1 MLAHLRITF
10 ANGAREKLMQRCCR
24 GRRRCCYMC
33 MSTIWWPCTINI
45 FFPIMHWFPF
55 CMKREREKTTLTF
68 LREREG
74 EGDIY
79 FSYAI
84 ISARAL
90 SPSSGETS
98 LTAVTCWCDVTFTV
112 VTAHT
117 SRYAPQAVTL
127 RHVMPQGNCRRRALT
142 AFPFMGARVSARA
155 EDGVSSGGRPG
166 CPLSHLALIK
176 YGQAGERK
184 ARLGS
189 IRPPVHKGGEGQMRP
204 SSATAHRHD
213 LPLGRSHADV
223 QSLPAFAG
231 NPTDDW
237 LHRIFRRRRGA
248 IVIMALGRMSANAE

>member
-1 MLAHLRITF
+1 
-10 ANGAREKLMQRCCR
+10 
-24 GRRRCCYMC
+24 
-33 MSTIWWPCTINI
+33 
-45 FFPIMHWFPF
+45 
-55 CMKREREKTTLTF
+55 
-68 LREREG
+68 
-74 EGDIY
+74 
-79 FSYAI
+79 
-84 ISARAL
+84 
-90 SPSSGETS
+90 
-98 LTAVTCWCDVTFTV
+98 
-112 VTAHT
+112 
-117 SRYAPQAVTL
+117 
-127 RHVMPQGNCRRRALT
+127 
-142 AFPFMGARVSARA
+142 MGARVSARA

-184 ARLGS
+184 ARLGGGCLRRWS
-189 IRPPVHKGGEGQMRP
+189 IRPPVYKGGEGQMRP